1 MDDRDRDWRG
11 DRSRDLHDRWSLR
24 RDSSPARYEGYPRKD
39 SLDRERERDRD
50 RERDRE
56 RGFGARD
63 REGPFSRQDTFRG
76 GSGRDERAGGGF
88 GKDSY
93 DAYPGEPR
101 EPPSMSTVANV
112 DRTNDCEIIVVQKEQ
127 REYAEYIEHRL
138 KQIGLTVDLLFPNK
152 EVPII
157 RVLANIS
164 SRGSLY
170 AIVVMPQNEEHRSLT
185 LNILHG
191 QPQEHR
197 NMPLEDAIPLITRNF
212 EAYMRGEKL
221 AGTVPLPV
229 PVIPAAKPTGGL
241 LERHPE
247 AMQVL
252 LNLLSDNRQL
262 TTLQYDR
269 VIIYLKDRREEQM
282 KLELGDVDALR
293 NAAAQN
299 PSPESDSEEDKPSCI
314 FTTKSMAIALHR
326 IQEGLQMLADENPDV
341 ERSTRVHRTVMEGLT
356 CYQEIYKEKK
366 CSTKQPTIRAFFQ
379 PVTAMVTHEGD
390 KIMSAGEQ
398 STQKQVDLQH
408 RILNILNNCGSG
420 GPAPVPVPA
429 VPASNWPPTSNSGGP
444 TPLLSDPT
452 VQKALDS
459 LMQGNL
465 LRSISSTQ
473 SLTTPTYTSASSLGA
488 PPSQPLF
495 GAFSSGG
502 PRRY

>member
-11 DRSRDLHDRWSLR
+11 DRSRDLHDRW
-24 RDSSPARYEGYPRKD
+24 YEGYPRKD
-39 SLDRERERDRD
+39 SLDRERERE
-50 RERDRE
+50 RERDRD

-63 REGPFSRQDTFRG
+63 REGPFSRQDNFRG

-93 DAYPGEPR
+93 DTYPGEPR

-293 NAAAQN
+293 NAA
-299 PSPESDSEEDKPSCI
+299 
-314 FTTKSMAIALHR
+314 
-326 IQEGLQMLADENPDV
+326 
-341 ERSTRVHRTVMEGLT
+341 
-356 CYQEIYKEKK
+356 
-366 CSTKQPTIRAFFQ
+366 
-379 PVTAMVTHEGD
+379 
-390 KIMSAGEQ
+390 GEQ